1 VGGGNTPSLLF
12 FMKTN
17 KLKIL
22 FSSEASFIN
31 SGFGNYTKELLT
43 RLFSLNKYEIAE
55 FASYG
60 FVNDP
65 RDGNIRWKY
74 YANAVREEDPR
85 YKEYMSRSDNQFGR
99 WRFDKVVIDFKPH
112 VNVDIRDFWMNYY
125 QSLSPTRP
133 FFNWVLMPTVDSA
146 PQQEQWIDTFL
157 GADAIFTY
165 SDWAANVLKKQSNNK
180 INYIDTTSPGVDLN
194 TFKPILEKQLLRDK
208 YNIPRDAFVIG
219 TVMRNQKRK
228 LFPELISSV
237 RSLIDR
243 LQAEN
248 SPYANKIYLYLH
260 TSYPDAGWDIPELL
274 KEHRLSN
281 RTIITYKCAK
291 CGHVECSTFK
301 HPVKICK
308 KCFNVSSKFSSVSN
322 GVDNETLAEIYNL
335 FDIYV
340 QYSICEGFG
349 LPQIEAGACGI
360 PVATVNYS
368 AMEDVVDKLE
378 AYPISIETYFKELE
392 TKAIRVYPSNKSLI
406 DILHKH
412 INLDNNS
419 KTQKAKRIRELTAKY
434 YCWDKIAE
442 KWESFFDSEWLFTT
456 KRNWSDSSKI
466 LEKCSDPNSK
476 NILLNI
482 INACSNS
489 LKNTREISTLKILD
503 MCKDAGY
510 GFIQSG
516 TSINQ
521 FQYND
526 LINNINAIVNNHNQL
541 EYVRSNN
548 ISFDDDYIRYSHL
561 KDTL

>member
-1 VGGGNTPSLLF
+1 MT
-12 FMKTN
+12 KN

-22 FSSEASFIN
+22 FSSEASFIS
-31 SGFGNYTKELLT
+31 SGFGNYTRELLT

-65 RDGNIRWKY
+65 RDSDIGWKY
-74 YANAVREEDPR
+74 YPNAVKEGDPR
-85 YKEYMSRSDNQFGR
+85 YSEYMSRIDNQFGR

-146 PQQEQWIDTFL
+146 PQQENWIDTFL

-165 SDWAANVLKKQSNNK
+165 SDWAADVLKKQSNNK

-194 TFKPILEKQLLRDK
+194 VFRPILDKNELRNK
-208 YNIPRDAFVIG
+208 YGIPKDAFLIG
-219 TVMRNQKRK
+219 SVMRNQKRK

-237 RSLIDR
+237 RNLIDR
-243 LQAEN
+243 LEEEN
-248 SPYANKIYLYLH
+248 SPFADKIYLYLH

-274 KEHRLSN
+274 KEHRLTN
-281 RTIITYKCAK
+281 RTILTYKCVK
-291 CGHVECSTFK
+291 CSNVESSTFK
-301 HPVKICK
+301 HPLKVCK
-308 KCFNVSSKFSSVSN
+308 KCFNFSSKFTSVSN
-322 GVDNETLAEIYNL
+322 GVDNKTLAEIYNL

-368 AMEDVVDKLE
+368 AMEDVVHKLE

-392 TKAIRVYPSNKSLI
+392 TKAIRVYPSNQSLI

-412 INLDNNS
+412 LHLNS
-419 KTQKAKRIRELTAKY
+419 DSKIQKSKRIRELTTKH

-456 KRNWSDSSKI
+456 KKRWSDASN
-466 LEKCSDPNSK
+466 LLQKCSGQHSK
-476 NILLNI
+476 NILLNTI
-482 INACSNS
+482 GTCSNN
-489 LKNTREISTLKILD
+489 LKNTKEISTLKILD

-510 GFIQSG
+510 GFTQSG
-516 TSINQ
+516 TSINP
-521 FQYND
+521 FQHGD
-526 LINNINAIVNNHNQL
+526 LIDNINAMINNHNQL

-548 ISFDDDYIRYSHL
+548 ISFDDDYIKYARL
-561 KDTL
+561 KDSL